1 MAPVEPTA
9 TAVGRRPVGSS
20 VVLVR
25 VATSNSDRLSA
36 QRFTVTTF
44 RAPPSEKAATSVGL
58 SPVRAQLRV
67 DAPVAVTDDS
77 VLSKKLLTNAV
88 PVESTAMPL
97 GGVKAWAKRTG
108 TMWAGGAVG
117 ALVMANQ
124 ADTAD
129 GSLEDAM
136 KMGVYTVATDR
147 RLLLVKAGGMRGLPV
162 AALASIERARIT
174 AVEEGTTRVSL
185 VKMVTM
191 TVRCDDDTELGF
203 EYPKPETNDA
213 RAVLAALGA
222 N

>member
-1 MAPVEPTA
+1 MRS
-9 TAVGRRPVGSS
+9 AVLP
-20 VVLVR
+20 
-25 VATSNSDRLSA
+25 ATSQAAAYRYWSYWLGA
-36 QRFTVTTF
+36 EGGWTF
-44 RAPPSEKAATSVGL
+44 ANVGPAFR
-58 SPVRAQLRV
+58 SP
-67 DAPVAVTDDS
+67 
-77 VLSKKLLTNAV
+77 
-88 PVESTAMPL
+88 
-97 GGVKAWAKRTG
+97 
-108 TMWAGGAVG
+108 
-117 ALVMANQ
+117 
-124 ADTAD
+124 AD

>member
-1 MAPVEPTA
+1 MASTVDKVRELAADQPILEPGETI
-9 TAVGRRPVGSS
+9 
-20 VVLVR
+20 
-25 VATSNSDRLSA
+25 VA
-36 QRFTVTTF
+36 
-44 RAPPSEKAATSVGL
+44 AA
-58 SPVRAQLRV
+58 
-67 DAPVAVTDDS
+67 
-77 VLSKKLLTNAV
+77 K
-88 PVESTAMPL
+88 AMPL

-108 TMWAGGAVG
+108 TMWVGGAVG